1 MTRTAKPLITPP
13 SLREGDRVGVF
24 TPSWPAHLL
33 FPEKYQYGLAALR
46 RLGFDV
52 VEGEVTRAGISQGYR
67 TASPRDRADEF
78 MRLVRDPGIRAL
90 IATMGGL
97 NSASLIPYLDFDEI
111 RAHPKVICGYSDVT
125 ALHLA
130 ILAFSG
136 VRTFYGPTVVNSF
149 GEWPDVL
156 EETRTSFLEAVS
168 EPQTAPRSL
177 KPPTR
182 WSHHFRDALTDAWR
196 TQEREYQPNPGW
208 RALRRGHASG
218 QAIVANLETLLT
230 AAGTPYFPDL
240 TGRILI
246 VEDWNGSL
254 GFEERAFR
262 QLERM
267 GAFDAIAG
275 LVVGKPERFD
285 QHGAP
290 FTFDELVLEIV
301 GSQRSFPIVTNFD
314 CGHTHPML
322 TIAEMTRVTLIVGK
336 GFDSQV
342 VVEDAMVAPR

>member
-1 MTRTAKPLITPP
+1 MRTSKPLITPP
-13 SLREGDRVGVF
+13 ALRQGDRVGVF

-33 FPEKYQYGLAALR
+33 FPEKYQHGLSALR
-46 RLGFDV
+46 GLGFHV
-52 VEGEVTRAGISQGYR
+52 VAGEATRARISQGYR

-78 MRLVRDPGIRAL
+78 MQLVRDREINAL

-97 NSASLIPYLDFDEI
+97 NSSSMIPYLDFDEI

-136 VRTFYGPTVVNSF
+136 VRTFYGPAVVNSF

-156 EETRTSFLEAVS
+156 EETRTSFLDAVS
-168 EPQTAPRSL
+168 DPRTAPRAL
-177 KPPTR
+177 EPPKR
-182 WSHHFRDALTDAWR
+182 WSNHFRDALTDAWR

-208 RALRRGHASG
+208 RALRRGTASG
-218 QAIVANLETLLT
+218 HTIVANLETLLF
-230 AAGTPYFPDL
+230 AAGTPCFPDL
-240 TGRILI
+240 SGKILI

-262 QLERM
+262 QLEAI

-275 LVVGKPERFD
+275 LVVGKPERAD
-285 QHGAP
+285 QHDAP
-290 FTFDELVLEIV
+290 FTFEDLVLEIV
-301 GSQRSFPIVTNFD
+301 GPQRSFPIVTNFD

-322 TIAEMTRVTLIVGK
+322 TIAEMTRVTLIVED
-336 GFDSQV
+336 GFTSSVIIDEPMV
-342 VVEDAMVAPR
+342 VPR